1 MEERMFDDPR
11 DNDTRDRNDDMRER
25 ELDWDS
31 RERTD
36 DPRDVFLRELNLPR
50 EHEREFVLERS
61 HAYRLNGNDSR
72 TLATV
77 GVFRVVSEREL
88 SKHQVDHLRGEGLV
102 QKVWLTPRERGVVL
116 TGQGRNVL
124 ESHRRDPDVPRRQEF
139 HAGIGRARELTHD
152 AQLHRAY
159 LRAEERL
166 RERGAEVRRVVLEV
180 ELKREYQRFLQERN
194 RGNPNSDGRP
204 TRDRS
209 EIERW
214 AHDHDLPQADGHVR
228 FPDLRIE
235 YEQRGEEHHEDVEV
249 VTPHYRGGHAS
260 SCGGFSC
267 CGGGNNS
274 GSTPFDPRFAERDR
288 R

>member
-1 MEERMFDDPR
+1 
-11 DNDTRDRNDDMRER
+11 MRER

-267 CGGGNNS
+267 YGGGNNS

>member
-1 MEERMFDDPR
+1 MFDDPR
-11 DNDTRDRNDDMRER
+11 DNDSRDRNDEWRER
-25 ELDWDS
+25 EVDWDS
-31 RERTD
+31 RERSD
-36 DPRDVFLRELNLPR
+36 DPRDVFVRELNLPR
-50 EHEREFVLERS
+50 DRERDFVLERN

-77 GVFRVVSEREL
+77 GVFRVISEREL
-88 SKHQVDHLRGEGLV
+88 SKHHVDHLRGEGLI

-116 TGQGRNVL
+116 SRHGRDVL
-124 ESHRRDPDVPRRQEF
+124 ESHRRDRDAPRRQAF
-139 HAGIGRARELTHD
+139 HAGAGRARELTHD
-152 AQLHRAY
+152 AQLYRAY

-166 RERGAEVRRVVLEV
+166 RERGAEVRRVVLEI
-180 ELKREYQRFLQERN
+180 ELKREYQRFLQDRN
-194 RGNPNSDGRP
+194 RGNPHSDGRP

-214 AHDHDLPQADGHVR
+214 AHDHGIPYADGHVR

-235 YEQRGEEHHEDVEV
+235 YDQRGEEHHEDVEV
-249 VTPHYRGGHAS
+249 LTPHYRGGHAS

-267 CGGGNNS
+267 YGGSSNPG
-274 GSTPFDPRFAERDR
+274 GAPFDPRFAEKDR

>member
-1 MEERMFDDPR
+1 MFDDPR
-11 DNDTRDRNDDMRER
+11 DNDTRDRNDNVRER
-25 ELDWDS
+25 ELDLDS
-31 RERTD
+31 RERND
-36 DPRDVFLRELNLPR
+36 DPRDVFLRDLNLPR
-50 EHEREFVLERS
+50 EREREFVLERS

-77 GVFRVVSEREL
+77 GVFRVISEREL

-116 TGQGRNVL
+116 TRQGRDVL
-124 ESHRRDPDVPRRQEF
+124 ESHRRDRDSPRRQEF

-166 RERGAEVRRVVLEV
+166 RERGADVRRVVLEV

-214 AHDHDLPQADGHVR
+214 AHDHDLPYADGHVR

-235 YEQRGEEHHEDVEV
+235 YEQSGEEHHEDVEV
-249 VTPHYRGGHAS
+249 LTPHYRGGHAS
-260 SCGGFSC
+260 SRGGFSC
-267 CGGGNNS
+267 YGGSSSRGAA
-274 GSTPFDPRFAERDR
+274 PFDPRFAEKDR